1 MTSEHLVASQVEHAR
16 LQALRTEETDSHAS
30 SRDAL
35 SQFGW
40 TTAVS
45 QRTGETYY
53 LNEATG
59 ESTMTSL
66 WRLLDKLFLRGGLQ
80 RYRAPQVRL
89 TTPMKLHSVQA
100 KEMEAMVFL
109 LLEEKDE
116 QLAQKDG
123 ELEQLRAQLERL
135 EGVPPQ

>member
-59 ESTMTSL
+59 ESTYDFP
-66 WRLLDKLFLRGGLQ
+66 LDAVGQVVPAGWTTAVSRTTGQTYYINEATGESTYEL
-80 RYRAPQVRL
+80 PQA
-89 TTPMKLHSVQA
+89 TH
-100 KEMEAMVFL
+100 
-109 LLEEKDE
+109 DE
-116 QLAQKDG
+116 SSQSTIFD
-123 ELEQLRAQLERL
+123 
-135 EGVPPQ
+135 EGVPPDERE

>member
-80 RYRAPQVRL
+80 RYRAPQVKL
-89 TTPMKLHSVQA
+89 TTSMKLRARAPTSYHRPHMMKAVRVQSSTKVYHRMNA
-100 KEMEAMVFL
+100 NEFAPP
-109 LLEEKDE
+109 DE
-116 QLAQKDG
+116 R
-123 ELEQLRAQLERL
+123 E
-135 EGVPPQ
+135 